1 MYRTIQACYPLIRH
15 SYGPASS
22 LACVSAHQAIVVSR
36 IIRVN
41 IGFYIAPDCGSDYG
55 LLAAALLV
63 SPVISVNTVHVAERS
78 VPIQHHQG
86 SGL

>member
-1 MYRTIQACYPLIRH
+1 MV
-15 SYGPASS
+15 S
-22 LACVSAHQAIVVSR
+22 LDEHYCVFR

-41 IGFYIAPDCGSDYG
+41 IGFYIAPDCGNDYE

-63 SPVISVNTVHVAERS
+63 SPVISVNTVHVAEQS

-86 SGL
+86 NGL